1 MCGEWRHNSH
11 VHVICGDF
19 VPATYDLA
27 RTGRLLKLLFTNFH
41 DDDGGGHTTYVLTL
55 AKALAERHQVHVAA
69 PPTSRLHQETN
80 VLPGV
85 HAWAQ
90 PFPNGLNKLTARRR
104 ARKQL
109 AALLREYDFDL
120 VHVAGSAD
128 HRLVIAAMQGLARR
142 PRIVLTK
149 HNSKPLTGIGHW
161 WRARRGT
168 DAVIAV
174 SDFTYRAVAA
184 SSYRHCLLA
193 TVHNGVDIEHFS
205 PWSVEAASTQR
216 QRWVGDR
223 QVLLLGS
230 NAGTANYKGWMDG
243 VEALALL
250 PPDQRAQVHLLIAG
264 KPPDADSHRR
274 IAELGLTDQVHF
286 PGLLADVRPAVA
298 AIDAGF
304 VLSWGVET
312 ISFACREMM
321 AMGKPVLVS
330 EYAGLPE
337 NIRPDADGW
346 QVPPRDPPAIA
357 QMLQRLLQQRG
368 RLPAMGVAARQHAE
382 EAFGLPRFVEH
393 TEAVYDQLLATR

>member
-1 MCGEWRHNSH
+1 VLIVFRRRLNLH
-11 VHVICGDF
+11 VQVN
-19 VPATYDLA
+19 P
-27 RTGRLLKLLFTNFH
+27 LKLLFTNFH
-41 DDDGGGHTTYVLTL
+41 DDDGGGHTTYVMTL
-55 AKALAERHQVHVAA
+55 ASALAARHQVYVAA
-69 PPTSRLHQETN
+69 PPTSRLHLETS

-90 PFPNGLNKLTARRR
+90 PFPNGLNKLAARRR

-109 AALLREYDFDL
+109 ARLLREHDFDL

-149 HNSKPLTGIGHW
+149 HNSKPMTGIGHW

-174 SDFTYRAVAA
+174 SDYTYRALLT
-184 SSYRHCLLA
+184 SSYRRCLLA

-205 PWSVEAASTQR
+205 PWPAVAASTQR
-216 QRWVGDR
+216 QGWVGDR
-223 QVLLLGS
+223 PVLLLGS
-230 NAGTANYKGWMDG
+230 NAGTATYKGWMDL

-250 PPDQRAQVHLLIAG
+250 PLEQRAQVHLLMAG
-264 KPPDADSHRR
+264 KPPEAASQQR
-274 IAELGLTDQVHF
+274 IAELGLTEQVHF

-346 QVPPRDPPAIA
+346 LVPPRDHPAIA
-357 QMLQRLLQQRG
+357 RMLQRLLQQRSG
-368 RLPAMGVAARQHAE
+368 LPAMGAAARQHAE

-393 TEAVYDQLLATR
+393 TEAVYKQLLATR

>member
-1 MCGEWRHNSH
+1 VTVCRRHLILH
-11 VHVICGDF
+11 VKAN
-19 VPATYDLA
+19 P
-27 RTGRLLKLLFTNFH
+27 LKLLFTNFH

-55 AKALAERHQVHVAA
+55 AKALAARHQVYVAA
-69 PPTSRLHQETN
+69 PPTSRLHQETR

-90 PFPNGLNKLTARRR
+90 PFPNGLNKLAARRR
-104 ARKQL
+104 ARKRL
-109 AALLREYDFDL
+109 AALLREHDFDL

-128 HRLVIAAMQGLARR
+128 HRLVIAAVRGLARR

-149 HNSKPLTGIGHW
+149 HNSKPMTGIGHW

-174 SDFTYRAVAA
+174 SDYTYRALTA
-184 SSYRHCLLA
+184 SAYRRCLLA

-205 PWSVEAASTQR
+205 PWPAAAASEQR
-216 QRWVGDR
+216 QRWVGD
-223 QVLLLGS
+223 QPVLLLGS
-230 NAGTANYKGWMDG
+230 NAGTASYKGWMDL

-250 PPDQRAQVHLLIAG
+250 SAAQRVQVHLLIAG
-264 KPPDADSHRR
+264 KPPQVTSQQR
-274 IAELGLTDQVHF
+274 IAELGLTEQVHF
-286 PGLLADVRPAVA
+286 PGLLADVRPAMA

-304 VLSWGVET
+304 VLSWDVET

-337 NIRPDADGW
+337 NIRPDVDGW
-346 QVPPRDPPAIA
+346 LVPPRDPAAVA

-368 RLPAMGVAARQHAE
+368 GLSGMGAAARQHAK

-393 TEAVYDQLLATR
+393 TEAVYKKLLAAR

>member
-1 MCGEWRHNSH
+1 MLLLSR
-11 VHVICGDF
+11 
-19 VPATYDLA
+19 
-27 RTGRLLKLLFTNFH
+27 RRLIPRAQADPLKLLFTNFH
-41 DDDGGGHTTYVLTL
+41 DDDGGGHTTYVVTL
-55 AKALAERHQVHVAA
+55 AKALATRHEVHVAA
-69 PPTSRLHQETN
+69 PPTSRLHQETD

-90 PFPNGLNKLTARRR
+90 PFPNGLNKLAARRR

-109 AALLREYDFDL
+109 TAMMREHDFDL

-149 HNSKPLTGIGHW
+149 HNSKPMTGIGHW

-174 SDFTYRAVAA
+174 SDYTYRALMTSA
-184 SSYRHCLLA
+184 YRRCLLA

-205 PWSVEAASTQR
+205 PWPAPAASAQR
-216 QRWVGDR
+216 QRWVGER
-223 QVLLLGS
+223 PVLLLGS
-230 NAGTANYKGWMDG
+230 NAGTAMYKGWMDL

-250 PPDQRAQVHLLIAG
+250 SPEQRAQVHLLIAG
-264 KPPDADSHRR
+264 KPPEAVSQQR
-274 IAELGLTDQVHF
+274 IAELGLSEQVHF
-286 PGLLADVRPAVA
+286 PGLLADVRPAMA

-346 QVPPRDPPAIA
+346 LVPVRDHAAIA
-357 QMLQRLLQQRG
+357 RMLVQLLQQRDE
-368 RLPAMGVAARQHAE
+368 LPAMGAAARQHAQA
-382 EAFGLPRFVEH
+382 AFGLPRFVEH
-393 TEAVYDQLLATR
+393 TEAVYNTLLASR

>member
-1 MCGEWRHNSH
+1 MRGEWRHNSH
-11 VHVICGDF
+11 VHVICGDL
-19 VPATYDLA
+19 VPLQADP
-27 RTGRLLKLLFTNFH
+27 LKLLFTNFH
-41 DDDGGGHTTYVLTL
+41 DDDGGGHTTYVMTL
-55 AKALAERHQVHVAA
+55 ASALSVRHQVVVAA
-69 PPTSRLHQETN
+69 PPTSRLHQEASE
-80 VLPGV
+80 LPGV

-90 PFPNGLNKLTARRR
+90 PFPNGLNKLAARRR
-104 ARKQL
+104 ARERL
-109 AALLREYDFDL
+109 AGLLREHDFDL

-128 HRLVIAAMQGLARR
+128 HRLVIAAMQGLKRR

-149 HNSKPLTGIGHW
+149 HNSKPMTGIGHW

-174 SDFTYRAVAA
+174 SDYTYRALAA
-184 SSYRHCLLA
+184 SAYRHCLLA

-205 PWSVEAASTQR
+205 PWPAEAASAQR
-216 QRWVGDR
+216 QRWVGD
-223 QVLLLGS
+223 QPVLLLGS
-230 NAGTANYKGWMDG
+230 NAGTANYKGWMDL

-264 KPPDADSHRR
+264 KPPEAAAQQR
-274 IAELGLTDQVHF
+274 IAELGLTGQVHF
-286 PGLLADVRPAVA
+286 PGLLTDVRPVVA

-337 NIRPDADGW
+337 NIRPDTDGW
-346 QVPPRDPPAIA
+346 LVSPRDPPAIA
-357 QMLQRLLQQRG
+357 QMLQRLLQQRN
-368 RLPAMGVAARQHAE
+368 RLPAMGAAARQHAE
-382 EAFGLPRFVEH
+382 EAFGLPRFVER
-393 TEAVYDQLLATR
+393 TEAVYNQLLAAR

>member
-1 MCGEWRHNSH
+1 
-11 VHVICGDF
+11 
-19 VPATYDLA
+19 
-27 RTGRLLKLLFTNFH
+27 LKLLFTNFH
-41 DDDGGGHTTYVLTL
+41 DDDGGGHTTYVMTL
-55 AKALAERHQVHVAA
+55 ASALAARHQVYVAA
-69 PPTSRLHQETN
+69 PPTSRLHQEASA
-80 VLPGV
+80 LPGV

-90 PFPNGLNKLTARRR
+90 PFPNGLNKLAARRR
-104 ARKQL
+104 ARKRL
-109 AALLREYDFDL
+109 AALLRQHDFDL

-128 HRLVIAAMQGLARR
+128 HRLVIAAMQGLKRR

-149 HNSKPLTGIGHW
+149 HNSKPMTGIGHW

-174 SDFTYRAVAA
+174 SDYTYRALAA

-193 TVHNGVDIEHFS
+193 TVHNGVDIDHFS
-205 PWSVEAASTQR
+205 PWPAEAASAQR
-216 QRWVGDR
+216 QRWVGER
-223 QVLLLGS
+223 PVLLLGS
-230 NAGTANYKGWMDG
+230 NAGTATYKGWMDL

-264 KPPDADSHRR
+264 KPLEAAAQQR
-274 IAELGLTDQVHF
+274 IAELGLTEQVHF

-337 NIRPDADGW
+337 NIRVDTDGW
-346 QVPPRDPPAIA
+346 LVPPRDPPAIA
-357 QMLQRLLQQRG
+357 QMLQRLLQQRNG
-368 RLPAMGVAARQHAE
+368 LPAMGAAARQHAE
-382 EAFGLPRFVEH
+382 EAFGLPRFVER
-393 TEAVYDQLLATR
+393 TEAVYNQLLAGR